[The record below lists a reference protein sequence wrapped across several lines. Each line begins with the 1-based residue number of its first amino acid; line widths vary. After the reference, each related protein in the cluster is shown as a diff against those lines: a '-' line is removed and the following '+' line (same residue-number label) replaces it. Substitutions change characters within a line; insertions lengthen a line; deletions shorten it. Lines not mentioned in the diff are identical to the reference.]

1 MRRWMVVLPM
11 LALLT
16 AGAAGC
22 GDRSLILTV
31 DILSF
36 LDPADVT
43 QAYGPIPNGLPS
55 TTVDVDSREVS
66 LLPGVEDVT
75 EVSSAKL
82 EIGASFDNATGSA
95 DARFLVF
102 ITSADSADVFSSAPI
117 ADIPVTLS
125 PATVTNVSTEVT
137 SDALAA
143 ALVQERVKIGIR
155 VEFDTSASLTPV
167 QGIETITLLRATV
180 ITKKKL

>member
-1 MRRWMVVLPM
+1 MRRWTILLP
-11 LALLT
+11 LLT
-16 AGAAGC
+16 VAVLVAGC

-31 DILSF
+31 DVLSF

-43 QAYGPIPNGLPS
+43 QDYGPIPAGLPS
-55 TTVDVDSREVS
+55 ATVDVDSREVS

-82 EIGASFDNATGSA
+82 EIGAAFDNATGSA
-95 DARFLVF
+95 DARLLVY
-102 ITSADSADVFSSAPI
+102 ITPADSPDVFSSTPI
-117 ADIPVTLS
+117 ADVPVTLT
-125 PATVTNVSTEVT
+125 PGNVTNVSTEVS

-143 ALVQERVKIGIR
+143 ALVQDKVKIGIR
-155 VEFDTSASLTPV
+155 VAFDTSASLAPV
-167 QGIETITLLRATV
+167 TGTETITLLRATV

>member
-1 MRRWMVVLPM
+1 MRRWAIPILMIP
-11 LALLT
+11 LL
-16 AGAAGC
+16 AAGC

-36 LDPADVT
+36 LDPADVS
-43 QAYGPIPNGLPS
+43 QSYGPIPGGLPT

-66 LLPGVEDVT
+66 LLPGVQDVT

-82 EIGASFDNATGSA
+82 DIGASFDNTTGSA
-95 DARFLVF
+95 DARLLVY

-117 ADIPVTLS
+117 ADVPVTLT
-125 PATVTNVSTEVT
+125 PANVTNVSTEIT

-143 ALVQERVKIGIR
+143 ALVQDKVKIGLRIA
-155 VEFDTSASLTPV
+155 FDTSASATPV
-167 QGIETITLLRATV
+167 TGTETITLLRATV

>member
-1 MRRWMVVLPM
+1 MRRWLVTL
-11 LALLT
+11 LAVSLL
-16 AGAAGC
+16 ACGC

-36 LDPADVT
+36 LDPADVS
-43 QAYGPIPNGLPS
+43 QSYGPIPGGLPS

-66 LLPGVEDVT
+66 LLPGVQDVT
-75 EVSSAKL
+75 EISSAKL
-82 EIGASFDNATGSA
+82 DIGATFDNATGTA
-95 DARFLVF
+95 AARLLVY

-117 ADIPVTLS
+117 ADIPVNLTPS
-125 PATVTNVSTEVT
+125 NVTTVSTEIT

-143 ALVQERVKIGIR
+143 ALVQDKVKIGLRIA
-155 VEFDTSASLTPV
+155 FDTQASAVPV
-167 QGIETITLLRATV
+167 TGTETITLLRATV

>member
-1 MRRWMVVLPM
+1 MRRWLILFPM
-11 LALLT
+11 LAAMAT
-16 AGAAGC
+16 GC

-43 QAYGPIPNGLPS
+43 QSYGPIPGGLPS

-95 DARFLVF
+95 NARLLVY

-117 ADIPVTLS
+117 ADVPVTLT
-125 PATVTNVSTEVT
+125 PATVTNVATEVT
-137 SDALAA
+137 SQALAE

-155 VEFDTSASLTPV
+155 VEFDTSASLAPV
-167 QGIETITLLRATV
+167 QGTETITLLRATV
-180 ITKKKL
+180 VTKKKL

>member
-1 MRRWMVVLPM
+1 MPRWMTP
-11 LALLT
+11 LLVIPLL
-16 AGAAGC
+16 AAGC

-31 DILSF
+31 DVLSF

-43 QAYGPIPNGLPS
+43 QSYGPIPAGLSS

-66 LLPGVEDVT
+66 LLPGIQDVT

-95 DARFLVF
+95 DARLLVY

-117 ADIPVTLS
+117 ADIPVTLT
-125 PATVTNVSTEVT
+125 PANVTNVATEVS

-143 ALVQERVKIGIR
+143 ALVQDKVKIGIR
-155 VEFDTSASLTPV
+155 IAFDTSASLAPV
-167 QGIETITLLRATV
+167 AGTETITLLRATV
-180 ITKKKL
+180 ITKKSL